1 MIIDGIKLKENLKSD
16 YRRNLFNQRKLEG
29 LKQSPKLDY
38 KEIKDMDTL
47 NENTIDMFV
56 EFIDKHNLHFSRN
69 VGGRGTGNESIIDPE
84 YNVFSD
90 EEFLKTY
97 AANKGHWWG

>member
-1 MIIDGIKLKENLKSD
+1 MIIDSIKLKENLKSD
-16 YRRNLFNQRKLEG
+16 YRRNLFNQRKWES

-69 VGGRGTGNESIIDPE
+69 VGGRGTGNESTMDPE

-90 EEFLKTY
+90 EEFIKTY
-97 AANKGHWWG
+97 GANKGHWWG

>member
-1 MIIDGIKLKENLKSD
+1 MIIDSIKLKENLKSD
-16 YRRNLFNQRKLEG
+16 YRRNLFNQRKWAG

-56 EFIDKHNLHFSRN
+56 DFLDKHNLHFSRN
-69 VGGRGTGNESIIDPE
+69 VGGRGTGNKPTRDPE

-90 EEFLKTY
+90 EELINMSLPY
-97 AANKGHWWG
+97 KGHLWN

>member
-1 MIIDGIKLKENLKSD
+1 MIIDSGKLKENLKSD
-16 YRRNLFNQRKLEG
+16 YKRNLFNQRKWEG
-29 LKQSPKLDY
+29 LKQKLNLDY

-56 EFIDKHNLHFSRN
+56 EFLDKHNLYFYRN
-69 VGGRGTGNESIIDPE
+69 IAGRETGGVSIMDPE

-90 EEFLKTY
+90 EELINMSLPY
-97 AANKGHWWG
+97 KGHWWG